1 MPHYWY
7 LHQILIF
14 ILHIGLHLKTSIP
27 CHKFTELVVDLVDD
41 LVDVGRKLLL
51 AVLQLFGVLLLPLRQ
66 LNNFDGQPV
75 PENKQKTFWRK
86 HKFHFE
92 RELSQL
98 EEPRYFLVTRLP
110 LPRTRWVRSTF
121 SSLCPLPSNQCWPK
135 ISATSIFFRECW
147 ESNPGRWVRRKS
159 ALCTSVL
166 CSPHLPGCFYGST
179 RYQP

>member
-1 MPHYWY
+1 MRIPSLIHLAQANSHTTDTYTTLLVLMPHYWY

-75 PENKQKTFWRK
+75 PENKQK
-86 HKFHFE
+86 
-92 RELSQL
+92 
-98 EEPRYFLVTRLP
+98 
-110 LPRTRWVRSTF
+110 
-121 SSLCPLPSNQCWPK
+121 
-135 ISATSIFFRECW
+135 IF
-147 ESNPGRWVRRKS
+147 
-159 ALCTSVL
+159 
-166 CSPHLPGCFYGST
+166 
-179 RYQP
+179 